1 MKSGAEKIKALRA
14 LIKQEGLDGF
24 IIPKADEYQ
33 GEFVPPFAE
42 RLKWLT
48 GFTGSA
54 GIAVVLD
61 DKACVLTDGRYTL
74 QVSAQVDTQIYEVGD
89 SIELGVHGWLK
100 EHAPDGAVIGYDPWL
115 HTPDQLKKIT
125 DEVPEVELRPV
136 AENLIDKIWNDQ
148 PPKPNNPVQKFSDKI
163 AGMSLGEKKKQ
174 IAAAVQKENAQAVIL
189 TLPDS
194 VSWLLNVRGSD
205 IECTP
210 AVLSY
215 AIVYADESRP
225 VGWIA
230 GQREIEGSLG
240 DEVELVT
247 LDAVAAFKEG
257 AVMLDHARAPSWFK
271 TTLEEQGVEVINA
284 KDPCIDL
291 KAIKTPSEFEAIKRA
306 HVLDGA
312 ALCKF
317 LHWLQQQNGITELD
331 AQEKLQEFRTQSSAY
346 RQNSFPTICGFG
358 SNGAIVH
365 YRASET
371 TNKTL
376 EEGSL
381 LLVDSGGQYYEGEIA
396 GTTDI
401 TRTVT
406 IGEPTEEMRQ
416 RFTLV
421 LKGHIALASARFPV
435 SRTGKDID
443 AMARQPLWNEEL
455 DYAHGTGHGVGC
467 YLAVHEEATSISTRG
482 KATFK
487 QGMLISNEPGYYKE
501 NEYGIRTENLVF
513 VKEAGQCEERGKP
526 MLAFETVSLAPI
538 DRCLIVTDMLSDE
551 EIKWLNEYHS
561 QVYDRLKNLLEQEEA
576 AWLEEQTQ
584 PL

>member
-1 MKSGAEKIKALRA
+1 MKSAGEKIKALRA
-14 LIKQEGLDGF
+14 LINQEGLDGF

-61 DKACVLTDGRYTL
+61 DKASVLTDGRYAL
-74 QVSAQVDTQIYEVGD
+74 QVGAQVDTQIYEVGD
-89 SIELGVHGWLK
+89 SIELGAHGWLK
-100 EHAPDGAVIGYDPWL
+100 EHAPGGAVIGYDPWL
-115 HTPDQLKKIT
+115 HTPDQLKKIA
-125 DEVPEVELRPV
+125 DELPEAELRPV
-136 AENLIDKIWNDQ
+136 EENLIDVIWSDQ
-148 PPKPNNPVQKFSDKI
+148 PAKPNNPVQKFSDKI
-163 AGMSLGEKKKQ
+163 AGKTLSEKKKQ
-174 IAAAVQKENAQAVIL
+174 IAAAVRKENAQAVIL

-194 VSWLLNVRGSD
+194 ICWLLNVRGND

-210 AVLSY
+210 SVLSY
-215 AIVYADESRP
+215 AIVYADETRP

-230 GQREIEGSLG
+230 GQRDIEGDMG
-240 DEVELVT
+240 DEVEFVK
-247 LDAVAAFKEG
+247 LDAITAFQDG
-257 AVMLDHARAPSWFK
+257 AVMLDYARAPSWFK
-271 TTLEEQGVEVINA
+271 TALEEQGVEVINA

-291 KAIKTPSEFEAIKRA
+291 KAIKTPSEFAAIKAA
-306 HVLDGA
+306 HILDGA
-312 ALCKF
+312 AFCKF
-317 LHWLQQQNGITELD
+317 LHWLQKQDGITELD
-331 AQEKLQEFRTQSSAY
+331 AQEKLRQFRTQNSAY

-365 YRASET
+365 YRSNEE

-376 EEGSL
+376 EQGNL
-381 LLVDSGGQYYEGEIA
+381 LLIDSGGQYYEGDVA

-401 TRTVT
+401 TRTVA
-406 IGEPTEEMRQ
+406 IGEPTHEMRN

-421 LKGHIALASARFPV
+421 LKGHIALASACFPV

-443 AMARQPLWNEEL
+443 AMARQPLWNEDL

-482 KATFK
+482 KTTFK
-487 QGMLISNEPGYYKE
+487 PGMLLSNEPGYYKE
-501 NEYGIRTENLVF
+501 GEYGIRTENLVF
-513 VKEAGQCEERGKP
+513 VKESDQCTESGEA

-538 DRCLIVTDMLSDE
+538 DRRLIVKDMLSDE
-551 EIKWLNEYHS
+551 EVTWLNEYHA
-561 QVYDRLKNLLEQEEA
+561 QLYGTLKNLLEQKEA
-576 AWLEEQTQ
+576 AWLGEQTR